1 MMPTTLNAKQAAK
14 YLGISYWKLL
24 DMTKKGNIPYI
35 PIGRLKLFR
44 KETLDLWLTAKE
56 DISIKPIIPYKHTR
70 LNRIPG

>member
-1 MMPTTLNAKQAAK
+1 
-14 YLGISYWKLL
+14 
-24 DMTKKGNIPYI
+24 MTKKGNIPYI

-70 LNRIPG
+70 LNRIPIILQPKYRSICDL